1 MWCRWAPVRFRIQYN
16 WALHWT
22 SLSPAVLSLLLNR
35 CIELFWS
42 RQRGFRCAILKKL
55 GRREQTTILQ
65 EDLVARFAIRD
76 RFLSDD
82 ELRCYRVLSEAVA
95 GGAIVCPK
103 PRVLETLRV
112 VNAHE
117 HLEDA
122 LRVDRKH
129 IDFLICSNT
138 SGHPLCAIQI
148 DWWNEERQEIRPR
161 EQILAQAF
169 ERANFPVM
177 YVPSNQ
183 IPTVD
188 QMRQEL
194 GKLVGWNSEGKWV
207 RVDAAGDSA
216 ARPTASADS
225 DIKNY

>member
-1 MWCRWAPVRFRIQYN
+1 M
-16 WALHWT
+16 
-22 SLSPAVLSLLLNR
+22 
-35 CIELFWS
+35 FWS
-42 RQRGFRCAILKKL
+42 RQRGFRCAIFKIL
-55 GRREQTTILQ
+55 GRREETAIPQ
-65 EDLVARFAIRD
+65 EELVARFEIRE

-95 GGAIVCPK
+95 SGTIVCPK

-112 VNAHE
+112 LNAHE

-129 IDFLICSNT
+129 IDFLLCSDS
-138 SGHPLCAIQI
+138 SGHPLCAVQI
-148 DWWNEERQEIRPR
+148 DWWNEERQEVRPR

-194 GKLVGWNSEGKWV
+194 GKLDCWSSEEKWS
-207 RVDAAGDSA
+207 RIDAGGDSPARA
-216 ARPTASADS
+216 AKSADS
-225 DIKNY
+225 DIKKS